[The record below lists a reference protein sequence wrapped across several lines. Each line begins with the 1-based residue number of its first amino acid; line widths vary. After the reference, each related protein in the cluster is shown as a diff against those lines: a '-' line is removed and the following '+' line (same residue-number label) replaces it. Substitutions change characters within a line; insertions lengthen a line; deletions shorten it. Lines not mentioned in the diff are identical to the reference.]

1 MKKCFLFHKWRYIIK
16 EASLSYDSVER
27 ICKVCN
33 KHQVKVDI
41 GCADFRWLNTNK
53 IENVE
58 KR

>member
-41 GCADFRWLNTNK
+41 GCADN
-53 IENVE
+53 
-58 KR
+58 